1 MIMHGGYANQMPP
14 RPGMGGPVT
23 AEEAE
28 AMHEM
33 ARQHIAHANTLSQV
47 ARMTPV
53 MAPGFTPPLQQQFSP
68 QQMFAQQMAV
78 QQMVA
83 QQMAAAHMRPQL
95 AAQMVPPMAPPMQG
109 SQQQLAAHLARLAVA
124 RQGPVGL
131 PPTAPPNFP
140 PAIEAQVSDGP
151 EYRPDIDAAQQ
162 VREQVEYYFS
172 DHNLASDTFM
182 RDHIAAN
189 NGGWVDVVLINSFSR
204 MMRLGRSVQDV
215 RPCPPPEKHLQP
227 LPENSPF
234 SLLSTGTPTAP
245 LLFQVAH
252 ALAPSRVLELDPS
265 CRCVRIRGALPP
277 SALALARRSPHTPE
291 PAPPFAAAPAPASA
305 PPIAAPFA
313 AAPFAAAP
321 FGATPFGAAPF
332 TAAAAAAPPPPP
344 MVIMPPPQQTMG
356 MGEHQLQHQQQQ
368 HQQQQQQHHQH
379 QQHQQQHQQH
389 QQQPADAISYLEQQ
403 RQQLGQLEQ
412 QRQLLRSSGHMGH
425 GPHGNNNNNGA
436 GGMGGDP
443 GGIHGN
449 GLHRNGVHASGAQ
462 GVGTNTH
469 VGPPRGPRG
478 GRGPGGNV
486 NAQGGA
492 GNQRAPSQR
501 PQRPSEEQR
510 ALFGLNLD
518 KARHPYPYPLPPTP
532 TPTRYPRP

>member
-215 RPCPPPEKHLQP
+215 RPCPHPEKHLQP

-265 CRCVRIRGALPP
+265 CRCVRIRGALPG
-277 SALALARRSPHTPE
+277 ALALARRSPHTPE

-305 PPIAAPFA
+305 PPTAAPFA

-532 TPTRYPRP
+532 TPTPYPRP

>member
-53 MAPGFTPPLQQQFSP
+53 MAPGFAPPLQQQFSP

-215 RPCPPPEKHLQP
+215 RPCPHPRK
-227 LPENSPF
+227 
-234 SLLSTGTPTAP
+234 TP
-245 LLFQVAH
+245 
-252 ALAPSRVLELDPS
+252 
-265 CRCVRIRGALPP
+265 
-277 SALALARRSPHTPE
+277 
-291 PAPPFAAAPAPASA
+291 
-305 PPIAAPFA
+305 
-313 AAPFAAAP
+313 
-321 FGATPFGAAPF
+321 
-332 TAAAAAAPPPPP
+332 AAPP
-344 MVIMPPPQQTMG
+344 
-356 MGEHQLQHQQQQ
+356 
-368 HQQQQQQHHQH
+368 
-379 QQHQQQHQQH
+379 
-389 QQQPADAISYLEQQ
+389 
-403 RQQLGQLEQ
+403 
-412 QRQLLRSSGHMGH
+412 
-425 GPHGNNNNNGA
+425 
-436 GGMGGDP
+436 
-443 GGIHGN
+443 
-449 GLHRNGVHASGAQ
+449 
-462 GVGTNTH
+462 
-469 VGPPRGPRG
+469 
-478 GRGPGGNV
+478 
-486 NAQGGA
+486 
-492 GNQRAPSQR
+492 
-501 PQRPSEEQR
+501 
-510 ALFGLNLD
+510 
-518 KARHPYPYPLPPTP
+518 
-532 TPTRYPRP
+532 